1 MLMHIFLKNFRFKIF
16 SVILP
21 RIALTAENINLFIS
35 LWNFFFRIAHM
46 RILDK
51 LKFVS
56 LSVIKR
62 QKLPSFS
69 VMAYC
74 CLFFW
79 HMNIKFQ
86 NLIEEK

>member
-74 CLFFW
+74 FLFFL